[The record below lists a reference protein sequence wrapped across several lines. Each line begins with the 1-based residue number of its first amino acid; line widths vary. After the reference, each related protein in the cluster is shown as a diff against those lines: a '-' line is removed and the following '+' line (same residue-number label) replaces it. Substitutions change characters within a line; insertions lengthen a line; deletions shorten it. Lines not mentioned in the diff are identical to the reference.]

1 MGRDPGGLAVD
12 GRELIRTRLTDLDRM
27 AYERGILRCSGFLSY
42 AEQSEYHQ
50 MDRSGMFRTSV
61 HFLDGGYED
70 AERAAAFFLPDY
82 MEREDAAA
90 SEIAAIKAS
99 AVNDR
104 FADELTHRDYL
115 GALMNLGIERD
126 CIGDILTEGSSSVF
140 FCSMEMADYI
150 TENLLR
156 VKHTSVRCSKAD
168 RNALNIRQELEE
180 LQVNVASERIDAVIA
195 ALYRISRQKAAQLIE
210 AEHVFI
216 NGIAVTSAGKQMK
229 EGDRISV
236 RGHGKFIYDG
246 VGGSSRKGRLYVSLR
261 RFV

>member
-1 MGRDPGGLAVD
+1 MD

-42 AEQSEYHQ
+42 AEQSEYHLLN
-50 MDRSGMFRTSV
+50 RNGMFRTSV
-61 HFLDGGYED
+61 HFLEGGYED

-126 CIGDILTEGSSSVF
+126 CIGDILTEGSNCIF

-195 ALYRISRQKAAQLIE
+195 AFSFAASECVVDFGMMTCNLFALAVIAVHPGPAFIAVPVFSVSNTPVCRSRSAA
-210 AEHVFI
+210 VFI
-216 NGIAVTSAGKQMK
+216 NFFLMSYRIAASSVCRTS
-229 EGDRISV
+229 
-236 RGHGKFIYDG
+236 
-246 VGGSSRKGRLYVSLR
+246 
-261 RFV
+261 

>member
-1 MGRDPGGLAVD
+1 MD

-70 AERAAAFFLPDY
+70 A
-82 MEREDAAA
+82 AA

-126 CIGDILTEGSSSVF
+126 CIGDILTEGSSCIF

>member
-1 MGRDPGGLAVD
+1 MERDPGGLAVD
-12 GRELIRTRLTDLDRM
+12 DKELIRTRLTELDRM
-27 AYERGILRCSGFLSY
+27 AYERGILKCSGFLSY
-42 AEQSEYHQ
+42 AEQSEYHLLE
-50 MDRSGMFRTSV
+50 RSGAFHTAV
-61 HFLDGGYED
+61 HFLDGGYEG

-82 MEREDAAA
+82 MEPTDAVEAEITAVRAAA
-90 SEIAAIKAS
+90 
-99 AVNDR
+99 VNER

-126 CIGDILTEGSSSVF
+126 CIGDILTGDSDCTF
-140 FCSMEMADYI
+140 FCSADMADYI

-156 VKHTSVRCSKAD
+156 VKHTSVRCEKAG
-168 RNALNIRQELEE
+168 REELNIRQELEE

-195 ALYRISRQKAAQLIE
+195 ALYRISRQKAAQLID

-216 NGIAVTSAGKQMK
+216 NGIVVTSAGKQMK

-246 VGGSSRKGRLYVSLR
+246 IGGSSRKGRLYVALR
-261 RFV
+261 RYR